1 MEFVEEEIG
10 VFVARVVGEGLDIAE
25 DEEVEVD
32 DAVDVGVLVVLI
44 EDAD

>member
-1 MEFVEEEIG
+1 MEVVEEERG
-10 VFVARVVGEGLDIAE
+10 VLVARVVGEELDIAE

-32 DAVDVGVLVVLI
+32 DAVDVGVLLVLI